1 MKKSSKKKNARHTKA
16 GTKRPRSAGPH
27 EDGSQREAILDE
39 RHDLQKL
46 FPNAYSPQISIFT
59 PERVEVMLTLS
70 RSQAENLATLLKQ
83 SKL

>member
-1 MKKSSKKKNARHTKA
+1 MRKQARRPKA
-16 GTKRPRSAGPH
+16 RPRKAQPKPQ
-27 EDGSQREAILDE
+27 EDSQREEILGE

-46 FPNAYSPQISIFT
+46 FPAAYNPQISIFT

-70 RSQAENLATLLKQ
+70 RAQAESLARLLKQ